1 MSPSL
6 GARVDIGAA
15 VGAVSVPSGVCAGC
29 AVTLSASTAT
39 CSVSGSTVDV
49 MKVTD
54 ALARLD
60 YVDSTRMAAMGWSY
74 GGFFMN
80 WLQGHTKRFK
90 CLASMMGLYDMPSMW
105 GTTEELWFPNF
116 EMEGQPWNSDLYQKW
131 SPSNYVKNF
140 ATPTLIITGERDYR
154 VSYTQSLQYFSTL
167 QTLGIPSRLIVFK
180 NDGHWPSTLRSMPL
194 YYNAHLEWFHKYLGG
209 APAPWKSEDMVNG
222 TMNSGLVLHNGGEQS
237 RGVEKSDINY
247 RSGIVVLYRDG
258 SVRTINLAKG
268 ESYRYKTENERN
280 GGIWQ
285 AFQFGPVLV
294 QDGEMMTGL
303 KKNERQP
310 RTIFGYVEPGHYIIV
325 AVDGRTKVSIG
336 MTETEMAELMFDLG
350 CTQAMNLDGGYS
362 TSMLFMGET
371 INERVNDDRN
381 VNDMLLFAEYDADG
395 SAPALSTVHAQK
407 FSGK

>member
-1 MSPSL
+1 MTRKWVFCLILCMSMLLPATV
-6 GARVDIGAA
+6 GCIGGEAN
-15 VGAVSVPSGVCAGC
+15 VPD
-29 AVTLSASTAT
+29 T
-39 CSVSGSTVDV
+39 STVEPDTEQV
-49 MKVTD
+49 AVEAESVTAQPAQTPESAETAPTAAPMSTRAPREGDIATNFPDYDTGTD
-54 ALARLD
+54 ADYSYQSDELRIAIRRCEDPDEDIPLVYYVADVWVRNIHSLRMGFGNGAYNSGREDPEQFAAREN
-60 YVDSTRMAAMGWSY
+60 AI
-74 GGFFMN
+74 
-80 WLQGHTKRFK
+80 
-90 CLASMMGLYDMPSMW
+90 
-105 GTTEELWFPNF
+105 
-116 EMEGQPWNSDLYQKW
+116 
-131 SPSNYVKNF
+131 F
-140 ATPTLIITGERDYR
+140 A
-154 VSYTQSLQYFSTL
+154 
-167 QTLGIPSRLIVFK
+167 
-180 NDGHWPSTLRSMPL
+180 
-194 YYNAHLEWFHKYLGG
+194 
-209 APAPWKSEDMVNG
+209 VNG

-237 RGVEKSDINY
+237 RGVEKSDMNY